1 LFIISLSGD
10 RQRDQVVR
18 LLLDSLQ
25 NSIGQSVRGQVSRA
39 TEEIS
44 AQFRSVY
51 DDLIKTQAQ
60 SLESTNNQCLSITT
74 GVSTKVDKCYET
86 INKFEQEI
94 INTKKLYA
102 SFDGG
107 LNNIRESCNLYE
119 SNLQHVKESIAGQ
132 QTLLEMLQGT
142 SHQSRQVHVTELQSM
157 REMISTL
164 QNTVI
169 SIESGQRVLRS
180 DNESKRKDTTDE
192 IERIQNNVSESNR
205 VNQRGL
211 DSLRLEMSEGL
222 SAITTANAHAQ
233 SKRISLDDPI
243 YKRSEELEERFES
256 KLNSLEKSLR
266 EQTTNYNEVNNEI
279 SLMKQNKPAPVLQ
292 QVQMKFVSNDDPL
305 YQRCEL
311 LESKIS
317 NSDKSSRQQ
326 AQQVTS
332 LGDELTSISTTTQ
345 LQRQTQA
352 QAQLRITA
360 LEAHV
365 QRPIASDDP
374 LYKRCEYLEGKIANL
389 EKSMRE
395 QQREVSSIVN
405 NSPLDS
411 TSNSNNRTLNPADTI
426 NIKKTEDDSRKIQDI
441 AIKLNQLDQS
451 VAKILLQNE
460 EAQEIPPEKISTTKL
475 DSITGI
481 QDEITIL
488 HNAFDKVTDEQEKT
502 KLQISQLLQ
511 RIEFLDADKS
521 NLENQD
527 NLVTNELSKIKLD
540 IENINKISVTKLQAE
555 IVDKFDTLTG
565 SHKRIQQGVD
575 ILQEELSSVSDTV
588 VSHGEMLVEQE
599 KNSSIISE
607 NLLQLKDKGCC
618 VANRCISKLNEK
630 GLFNYVSIFL
640 HLIIFFFSIL

>member
-1 LFIISLSGD
+1 MYVISLSGD

-44 AQFRSVY
+44 AQFRSIY

-164 QNTVI
+164 QNTII

-180 DNESKRKDTTDE
+180 DNESKRKDTADE
-192 IERIQNNVSESNR
+192 IERIQNTVSESNR

-222 SAITTANAHAQ
+222 SAITTANAHAHAQ
-233 SKRISLDDPI
+233 SKRVSLEDPI
-243 YKRSEELEERFES
+243 YKRCEELETKLES

-266 EQTTNYNEVNNEI
+266 DQTANYNEINNEI
-279 SLMKQNKPAPVLQ
+279 SLMKQYKPAPVVP
-292 QVQMKFVSNDDPL
+292 QVQMKYVSNDDPL

-326 AQQVTS
+326 AQQITS

-352 QAQLRITA
+352 QAQLRITS
-360 LEAHV
+360 LEAHI

-374 LYKRCEYLEGKIANL
+374 LYKRCEHLEGKIANI

-395 QQREVSSIVN
+395 QQRDSASIVN
-405 NSPLDS
+405 NSAFDS
-411 TSNSNNRTLNPADTI
+411 TSNLNNRTLNQVETI
-426 NIKKTEDDSRKIQDI
+426 NFKQTEDNNRKIQDI

-451 VAKILLQNE
+451 VAKILLQNLE
-460 EAQEIPPEKISTTKL
+460 TQDIHPEKVSTITL
-475 DSITGI
+475 DSIIGI
-481 QDEITIL
+481 QNEITIL

-502 KLQISQLLQ
+502 KLQISQLVQ
-511 RIEFLDADKS
+511 RIEFLDDADKS
-521 NLENQD
+521 HLENQD
-527 NLVTNELSKIKLD
+527 NIVTNELSKIKLD
-540 IENINKISVTKLQAE
+540 IENIKKITVTKLQAE
-555 IVDKFDTLTG
+555 IIDKFDTLSG

-575 ILQEELSSVSDTV
+575 ILQEELSNVSDTIAL
-588 VSHGEMLVEQE
+588 HDERIDEQ
-599 KNSSIISE
+599 KKKSSIISE
-607 NLLQLKDKGCC
+607 NLLQLKEKGCN
-618 VANRCISKLNEK
+618 VANRCISNLNEK
-630 GLFNYVSIFL
+630 GLYNF
-640 HLIIFFFSIL
+640 